1 MYYMLRC
8 ALILT
13 GNLRTFENCIPN
25 LESLIDI
32 FNPDIYLCIS
42 DIEHNLHPY
51 NKELLNYFNDK
62 IINEVDINLK
72 LNISQKIKNKIKKV
86 IFLETETENKE
97 IEIYT
102 LKFDTKKD
110 WVGLDIFKQYY
121 KIKKCINILELEYN
135 YIIKSRFDVEISS
148 LPSFPLID
156 DIYINSTVNTN
167 DITLVSNKFTFDI
180 LCNSIISHFLMNR
193 EPYTSIHSLLD
204 CIFKENNINVNNKI
218 INATINKNYN
228 LFDTGLTL
236 VTCFY
241 DIGRNHW
248 KHSSRTIDTY
258 FINCEN
264 VLNKLNPIVIFTTNE
279 YIDKIKSIRK
289 KTDINLIYT
298 KIIILPFE
306 ELKWYGLK
314 EVIKKIQNE
323 IVIYP
328 EIERNNP
335 EFVIPDYIILINN
348 KTEFMYKVSKLNY
361 FNSTIFQW
369 VDFGIHPTL
378 LNNFNK
384 NYFSNIFYKSGKIRI
399 CSFKNPNL
407 NEINYLIHQPTL
419 VAGLFGGD
427 AISIQTFYELTTIE
441 FENMI
446 KNRCINQEQYIY
458 YSVLYKNPDLFDYL
472 ILPHWDNLSFIY
484 QMNTINIGIC
494 MSGHMRTYPHC
505 KENIEKMILNPL
517 KDFNVKLFL
526 STWGEFD
533 SFGFELIETEQE
545 TNFFFEKFSTDNW
558 KNYIPLSSNTTAPNS
573 VSQLYKMN
581 KVYHLTKKYNFDII
595 IRIRPDII
603 YNTKI
608 DLFCIKNCLYDNCLY
623 MPEFHNKYP
632 TVTKGIMDQ
641 FFFGNKKTMDPIM
654 KSYTFINNLL
664 TIDCHSTESL
674 LYQQIKNNGVIIKRF
689 LCNYGKIETNGS
701 YLSFFK

>member
-1 MYYMLRC
+1 MNC

-13 GNLRTFENCIPN
+13 GNFRTFDNVIPN

-62 IINEVDINLK
+62 IINEVDINRK

-97 IEIYT
+97 IEQYT

-110 WVGLDIFKQYY
+110 WIGLDIFKQYY
-121 KIKKCINILELEYN
+121 KIKKCIDILELDYN

-148 LPSFPLID
+148 LPSFPLND
-156 DIYINSTVNTN
+156 GIYMNSTVNTN
-167 DITLVSNKFTFDI
+167 DITLVSNKSTFVT
-180 LCNSIISHFLMNR
+180 LCNGIISHFLINR

-204 CIFKENNINVNNKI
+204 CIFKENNINVNSS

-228 LFDTGLTL
+228 LFDTNLTL

-248 KHSSRTIDTY
+248 KHSTRSNDTY

-264 VLNKLNPIVIFTTNE
+264 VLDKLNPIVIFTTIE

-298 KIIILPFE
+298 EIIILPFE
-306 ELKWYGLK
+306 DLKWYNLK
-314 EVIKKIQNE
+314 EVIKNIQNE

-335 EFVIPDYIILINN
+335 EFVIPEYIILINN

-369 VDFGIHPTL
+369 IDFGIHPTML
-378 LNNFNK
+378 KSFDTK
-384 NYFSNIFYKSGKIRI
+384 YFSNIFYKPGKIRI
-399 CSFKNPNL
+399 CSFKEPNL
-407 NEINYLIHQPTL
+407 IDFNIHQPT
-419 VAGLFGGD
+419 VAATLFGGD
-427 AISIQTFYELTTIE
+427 AISIQMFYELTTIE
-441 FENMI
+441 FEIMI
-446 KNRCINQEQYIY
+446 KNKYVNQEQYIY
-458 YSVLYKNPDLFDYL
+458 YSVMSKNLDLFDYL
-472 ILPHWDNLSFIY
+472 ILPHWDNLSSIY
-484 QMNTINIGIC
+484 QMNTISIGIC
-494 MSGHMRTYPHC
+494 MSGHMRTYTNC
-505 KENIEKMILNPL
+505 KDNIEKMILNPL

-526 STWGEFD
+526 STWGEFG
-533 SFGFELIETEQE
+533 SPEFELIETEQE
-545 TNFFFEKFSTDNW
+545 TDFFFEKFSTDNW
-558 KNYIPLSSNTTAPNS
+558 TNYIPLSSNTTCPNA

-581 KVYHLTKKYNFDII
+581 KVYDLTNDFKFDII
-595 IRIRPDII
+595 VRIRPDII

-608 DLFCIKNCLYDNCLY
+608 DLSCIKNCLYDNCLY
-623 MPEFHNKYP
+623 MSEFHNKYP

-654 KSYTFINNLL
+654 KSYTFIDNLL
-664 TIDCHSTESL
+664 KTDCHSTEGL
-674 LYQQIKNNGVIIKRF
+674 LYQQIKNNKIGIKRF
-689 LCNYGKIETNGS
+689 LCSYGKIT
-701 YLSFFK
+701 YLSVFK

>member
-1 MYYMLRC
+1 MNC

-13 GNLRTFENCIPN
+13 GNFRTFDNVIPN

-72 LNISQKIKNKIKKV
+72 LNISQKFKNKIKKV

-97 IEIYT
+97 IEEYT

-110 WVGLDIFKQYY
+110 WIGLDIFKQYY
-121 KIKKCINILELEYN
+121 KIKKCLDNFELDYN

-148 LPSFPLID
+148 LPAFPLID
-156 DIYINSTVNTN
+156 GIYMNSTVNTN

-180 LCNSIISHFLMNR
+180 LCNGIISHFLINR

-204 CIFKENNINVNNKI
+204 CIFKENNINVNSS

-228 LFDTGLTL
+228 LFDTSLTL
-236 VTCFY
+236 ITCFY

-248 KHSSRTIDTY
+248 KYSTRSNDTY
-258 FINCEN
+258 FINSEK
-264 VLNKLNPIVIFTTNE
+264 VLDKLNPIVIFTTDE
-279 YIDKIKSIRK
+279 HIDKIKSIRK

-298 KIIILPFE
+298 KFIILPFE
-306 ELKWYGLK
+306 ELKWYDLK
-314 EVIKKIQNE
+314 ETIKNIQNE
-323 IVIYP
+323 IIIYP
-328 EIERNNP
+328 ETERNNP
-335 EFVIPDYIILINN
+335 EFVIPEYIILINN

-369 VDFGIHPTL
+369 IDFGLPPTL
-378 LNNFNK
+378 LKSFNK
-384 NYFSNIFYKSGKIRI
+384 NYFSNIFYKPGKIRI

-407 NEINYLIHQPTL
+407 IDFNIHQPTL
-419 VAGLFGGD
+419 AAGLFGGD
-427 AISIQTFYELTTIE
+427 AKSIQTFYELTTIE

-446 KNRCINQEQYIY
+446 ENQIINQEQYIY
-458 YSVLYKNPDLFDYL
+458 FSIMFKKPDLFDYL
-472 ILPHWDNLSFIY
+472 ILPHWDHLSFIY
-484 QMNTINIGIC
+484 QMNTIKIGIC
-494 MSGHMRTYPHC
+494 MSGHMRTYTHC
-505 KENIEKMILNPL
+505 KENIKKMILDPL
-517 KDFNVKLFL
+517 KSFNVKLFL
-526 STWGEFD
+526 STWGEFENSD
-533 SFGFELIETEQE
+533 FELIETEQE

-558 KNYIPLSSNTTAPNS
+558 KNYIPLMSNTTCPNS
-573 VSQLYKMN
+573 VSQLYKIN
-581 KVYHLTKKYNFDII
+581 KSYDLTNKNNFDVIV
-595 IRIRPDII
+595 RIRPDII

-608 DLFCIKNCLYDNCLY
+608 DLFCIKNCLFDNYLY

-641 FFFGNKKTMDPIM
+641 FFFGNKKTMEPIM
-654 KSYTFINNLL
+654 KSYTFIDDLL
-664 TIDCHSTESL
+664 KTDCHSTESL
-674 LYQQIKNNGVIIKRF
+674 LYQQIKNNDISIKRF